1 MIKEKEQ
8 KQSKY
13 IEIDLTGPEGNA
25 FYLLGT
31 AKKLSYQ
38 LDLDW
43 EIVQAQMTDNDY
55 EWLVQTFE
63 HYFGDFVV
71 MYR

>member
-1 MIKEKEQ
+1 MIKEKE
-8 KQSKY
+8 QSKY

-31 AKKLSYQ
+31 AKKLSHQ

-43 EIVQAQMTDNDY
+43 EIVQSQMKESDY